1 MKKTKKYEAVS
12 NAALINA
19 AEKAIN
25 QACERGYHPA
35 FIFGYSDAADETLA
49 RLIGAK
55 NRCHKFM
62 EAAEVV
68 GGFTDD
74 EFISRIQEKAGL
86 VGLAYAKVSEVGSYF
101 PDWRDVT
108 WQLIKLLGQGRFTES
123 MARTIMSDVYF
134 GRVWQTIG
142 MAEKG
147 IKSPITLMED
157 WDSINDEA
165 ILRRLLDSDEL
176 DIHTAVRVAVRMNQI
191 RRGS

>member
-1 MKKTKKYEAVS
+1 MT
-12 NAALINA
+12 
-19 AEKAIN
+19 
-25 QACERGYHPA
+25 
-35 FIFGYSDAADETLA
+35 
-49 RLIGAK
+49 
-55 NRCHKFM
+55 
-62 EAAEVV
+62 
-68 GGFTDD
+68 
-74 EFISRIQEKAGL
+74 
-86 VGLAYAKVSEVGSYF
+86 KVSEVGSYF

-123 MARTIMSDVYF
+123 MAQTIMSNVYF

-157 WDSINDEA
+157 WDIINDEA